1 MAGCAKFSKTSE
13 GVRKMRIMR
22 IIKND
27 YATQVVVSLSY
38 FSDQPWIKMVTGIDE
53 NGELQMLPIRSI
65 LNKLRPTFNYDGLVG
80 ECEFV
85 IPYGNVYR
93 VHDGD
98 DDYYFKF
105 DGHYGGL
112 IKPMN
117 EEDFIDGLIRVME
130 EDEVKEYFDSK
141 RRS

>member
-1 MAGCAKFSKTSE
+1 M
-13 GVRKMRIMR
+13 RRIMKMRIMK
-22 IIKND
+22 IIQND
-27 YATQVVVSLSY
+27 YGTDVIISLSY
-38 FSDQPWIKMVTGIDE
+38 FSDFPWVKMVTGVDE

-65 LNKLRPTFNYDGLVG
+65 LNKIKPWFDYDGLVG

-85 IPYGNVYR
+85 VPYGNVYR

-105 DGHYGGL
+105 DSNYG
-112 IKPMN
+112 
-117 EEDFIDGLIRVME
+117 DLIRVME

-141 RRS
+141 RR

>member
-1 MAGCAKFSKTSE
+1 
-13 GVRKMRIMR
+13 MRITR
-22 IIKND
+22 IIQND
-27 YATQVVVSLSY
+27 YGTQVVVSLSY

-53 NGELQMLPIRSI
+53 NGELQMIPIRSSV
-65 LNKLRPTFNYDGLVG
+65 NKIKPAFNYDGVYG

-85 IPYGNVYR
+85 VPYGNVYK

-105 DGHYGGL
+105 YSNYSGL

-117 EEDFIDGLIRVME
+117 EEDFIDGLIRVIE
-130 EDEVKEYFDSK
+130 EGEVKEYFNSK
-141 RRS
+141 KESDKNS